1 VSIPA
6 PPERPLEDERPPL
19 PHSPS
24 EPAVI
29 VEHVV
34 RRFGPRLILQDVSF
48 TVGSTMAF
56 GIAGANGVG
65 KTVLM
70 RLLTSLDRPTAGRI
84 TIHGYDTVR
93 RARAVRD
100 RIGYVPEEP
109 MLYDGLSAEQY
120 LQFVGRARGLG
131 RQVRQVAVDTLL
143 QVVGLEERRWRDVSA
158 FSPGERRRLALAGAL
173 VHEPDVLLLDDPL
186 RGLDGFARLEQIEVL
201 RELHR
206 LGSTMV
212 VAATRPE
219 DLLETCDTMAILRDG
234 TIVWSGDASAAAN
247 LAAPQYADAVRV
259 RAELIEGVEA
269 GVALLGQRRDL
280 RELEIDEDGRNVWF
294 LFSGDQEALAN
305 LLPQLIRAGCSVA
318 HFGVERHS
326 PAAAL
331 ARLFHDDGLASLAG
345 PGVGIRAAGAGQK

>member
-1 VSIPA
+1 VTLEAPSERVLEEERVPMPRPA
-6 PPERPLEDERPPL
+6 G
-19 PHSPS
+19 
-24 EPAVI
+24 EPAVV

-34 RRFGPRLILQDVSF
+34 RRFGGRTILQGISF
-48 TVGSTMAF
+48 TVAPSEAF
-56 GIAGANGVG
+56 GIAAANGAG
-65 KTVLM
+65 KSVLL
-70 RLLTSLDRPTAGRI
+70 RLVASLDRPTSGRI
-84 TIHGYDTVR
+84 TIHGYDTVH

-131 RQVRQVAVDTLL
+131 KQVRQVAVDTLL
-143 QVVGLEERRWRDVSA
+143 QVVGLEERRWRDISA
-158 FSPGERRRLALAGAL
+158 FSPGERRRLALASAL

-206 LGSTMV
+206 LGSTML

-219 DLLETCDTMAILRDG
+219 DLLEVCDTLAILRDG
-234 TIVWSGDASAAAN
+234 SLVWSGDAAAAAA
-247 LAAPQYADAVRV
+247 LATPQYADAVRV
-259 RAELIEGVEA
+259 RAELIEGLDA

-280 RELEIDEDGRNVWF
+280 RELEVDEDGRNLWF
-294 LFSGDQEALAN
+294 LFTGDHAALAN

-318 HFGVERHS
+318 HFGIERRS
-326 PAAAL
+326 PAVAL
-331 ARLFHDDGLASLAG
+331 ARLFHAVAG
-345 PGVGIRAAGAGQK
+345 

>member
-1 VSIPA
+1 VSLEA
-6 PPERPLEDERPPL
+6 PVERTLEEERPPI
-19 PHSPS
+19 PRPPG

-29 VEHVV
+29 VDHVV
-34 RRFGPRLILQDVSF
+34 RRFGGRLVLHDVSF
-48 TVGSTMAF
+48 NVLPGVAF
-56 GIAGANGVG
+56 GIAGANGSG
-65 KTVLM
+65 KTVLL
-70 RLLTSLDRPTAGRI
+70 RLIASLDRPSAGQI
-84 TIHGYDTVR
+84 SIHGFDTVR

-131 RQVRQVAVDTLL
+131 KQVRQVAVDTLL
-143 QVVGLEERRWRDVSA
+143 QVVGLEERRWRDVNA
-158 FSPGERRRLALAGAL
+158 LSPGERRRLALASAL

-219 DLLETCDTMAILRDG
+219 DLLEVCDNLSVLRDG
-234 TIVWSGDASAAAN
+234 LLVWSGDASAASA
-247 LAAPQYADAVRV
+247 LASPQFADAVRV
-259 RAELIEGVEA
+259 RAELLEGLEA

-280 RELEIDEDGRNVWF
+280 RELEVDEDGKTVWF

-318 HFGVERHS
+318 HFGIERRS

-331 ARLFHDDGLASLAG
+331 ARLFHEEAI
-345 PGVGIRAAGAGQK
+345 PR

>member
-1 VSIPA
+1 MTILDVV
-6 PPERPLEDERPPL
+6 EHDERPPI
-19 PHSPS
+19 PRPPA

-29 VEHVV
+29 VDHVV
-34 RRFGPRLILQDVSF
+34 RRFGGRVVLQNISF
-48 TVGSTMAF
+48 TVAPSTAY
-56 GIAGANGVG
+56 GIAGANGSG
-65 KTVLM
+65 KTVLL
-70 RLLTSLDRPTAGRI
+70 RLIASLDRPTSGRI
-84 TIHGYDTVR
+84 SIHGYDTMR

-131 RQVRQVAVDTLL
+131 KQVRQVAVDTLL

-158 FSPGERRRLALAGAL
+158 FSPGERRRLALASAL

-219 DLLETCDTMAILRDG
+219 DLLEVCD
-234 TIVWSGDASAAAN
+234 
-247 LAAPQYADAVRV
+247 
-259 RAELIEGVEA
+259 
-269 GVALLGQRRDL
+269 
-280 RELEIDEDGRNVWF
+280 
-294 LFSGDQEALAN
+294 
-305 LLPQLIRAGCSVA
+305 
-318 HFGVERHS
+318 
-326 PAAAL
+326 
-331 ARLFHDDGLASLAG
+331 SL
-345 PGVGIRAAGAGQK
+345 